1 YIAAAAAARLRLLA
15 IPAVP
20 RCDRRVIPPSVP
32 GAVSRGPT
40 AGRDGFVLRWRR
52 LSVSRHSKDNAQVES
67 VSILRHVPLCADL
80 ANAELEIV
88 AGASRRK
95 SYPRGSI
102 IFSEGDHGD
111 YLLVVLKGRVKVS
124 LLGRDQQET
133 IVRILE
139 RPEFVGEIALI
150 DEAPRS
156 ATVIALER
164 TEVLEIAR
172 DAFVKLVRKQPG
184 ISLKVMTQLARAL
197 RRATEQIR
205 TLSMFDVYG
214 RVLRCLLT
222 IALDKGENT
231 RARMVIRPRPSIAEL
246 AHMVGC
252 ARETVSRAMKTLRP
266 RHSLTPA

>member
-1 YIAAAAAARLRLLA
+1 
-15 IPAVP
+15 
-20 RCDRRVIPPSVP
+20 
-32 GAVSRGPT
+32 
-40 AGRDGFVLRWRR
+40 
-52 LSVSRHSKDNAQVES
+52 VES
-67 VSILRHVPLCADL
+67 VSILKHVPLFADL
-80 ANAELEIV
+80 AALELEVV

-102 IFSEGDHGD
+102 IFYEGDPGD
-111 YLLVVLKGRVKVS
+111 YLLVILKGRVKVS
-124 LLGRDQQET
+124 LLGKDRQET

-139 RPEFVGEIALI
+139 PPEFLGEIALF

-156 ATVIALER
+156 ATVIAVER

-172 DAFVKLVRKQPG
+172 EPFLRLVKKQP
-184 ISLKVMTQLARAL
+184 IIALKVMTQLARAL
-197 RRATEQIR
+197 RRASEQIR

-222 IALDKGENT
+222 MALDKGESA

-252 ARETVSRAMKTLRP
+252 ERETVSRAMKTLRATGYVTDVERGLAVEERAIRQYLQP
-266 RHSLTPA
+266 TLQNLAAQSDDAIRHAS

>member
-1 YIAAAAAARLRLLA
+1 M
-15 IPAVP
+15 
-20 RCDRRVIPPSVP
+20 
-32 GAVSRGPT
+32 
-40 AGRDGFVLRWRR
+40 
-52 LSVSRHSKDNAQVES
+52 ES
-67 VSILRHVPLCADL
+67 VSILRHVPLFADL
-80 ANAELEIV
+80 APAELEIV

-102 IFSEGDHGD
+102 VFSEGDHGD

-124 LLGRDQQET
+124 LLGKDHQET

-172 DAFVKLVRKQPG
+172 DAFVKLVRKQPA

-222 IALDKGENT
+222 MALDKGENT

-252 ARETVSRAMKTLRP
+252 ERETVSRAMKTLRASGYVTDVDRGLAVEERAIRQYLQP
-266 RHSLTPA
+266 TLQNLAVQSDEAIPHAS